1 MDMDKFVAYAHSLG
15 SDAALRA
22 EMGIK
27 AREQALDTT
36 WDKINNRVA
45 VQLAAALKSV
55 PAKSEE
61 AKRREG
67 YYGAWTDMAKVYLA
81 VGLVWVFWFIAV
93 VPLLLLGVMH
103 GFIRKK

>member
-1 MDMDKFVAYAHSLG
+1 
-15 SDAALRA
+15 LRSA
-22 EMGIK
+22 
-27 AREQALDTT
+27 
-36 WDKINNRVA
+36 
-45 VQLAAALKSV
+45 

-103 GFIRKK
+103 GFVRKK